1 MSKSNTPNNKK
12 IFIEC
17 AQNKRYTSSMCEHL
31 QCVNNHY
38 AKFEYKGM
46 KTSVV
51 TEYTNQTPS
60 THFGWK
66 CLSSTS
72 LKMRKYSWNVHKM
85 KVRVFNM
92 STIIM
97 QSLNKKEWKLLQL
110 QITQTR
116 HPKSVVGGQTDGWSG
131 PITRPAYAKMMLAG
145 TNVTVWSL

>member
-72 LKMRKYSWNVHKM
+72 LKNEKIFM
-85 KVRVFNM
+85 KCAQDEGAR
-92 STIIM
+92 
-97 QSLNKKEWKLLQL
+97 LQYVNN
-110 QITQTR
+110 
-116 HPKSVVGGQTDGWSG
+116 H
-131 PITRPAYAKMMLAG
+131 YAKFE
-145 TNVTVWSL
+145 